1 MQTAVR
7 ISEPCPERVPSCP
20 EEDAYYYGHRT
31 VLEYDENGREL
42 YYYRPLTP
50 DDFLDPEEGDVF
62 MQGTLHEKDLDD
74 LKSIFRGHLQNRKNI
89 TVYSDMKIVWGI
101 PGLSSPAPD
110 ISIFENVRD
119 PEKPR
124 SVFSVAEEGV
134 KPFFI
139 LELVSPR
146 YRREDIL
153 RKPEIYRRAGV
164 AEYII
169 ADPGLRRSELSEISY
184 TVQGYR
190 LRGKNRYELL
200 VPDAR
205 GRIYSHT
212 TDLWIGPSESG
223 DRIIIYNG
231 KTDEPILPAHQ
242 RANLAESRA
251 EQEKAR
257 AEQEKARA
265 DSAEQELTVLREKLK
280 ALGIS
285 AQ

>member
-1 MQTAVR
+1 METAVR
-7 ISEPCPERVPSCP
+7 IPEEYPDIVPSCP
-20 EEDAYYYGHRT
+20 EEEEFYYGHRP
-31 VLEYDENGREL
+31 VFEYDEKGREI

-62 MQGTLHEKDLDD
+62 MQGTLHERDLDD
-74 LKSIFRGHLQNRKNI
+74 LKSIFRYHLQNRKNI
-89 TVYSDMKIVWGI
+89 TVYSEMKIVWGI
-101 PGLSSPAPD
+101 PGLRNPAPD
-110 ISIFENVRD
+110 ISIFENVKD

-124 SVFSVAEEGV
+124 NVFSVAEEGV

-164 AEYII
+164 GEYII

-190 LRGKNRYELL
+190 LMGKNRYELL
-200 VPDAR
+200 APDTR
-205 GRIYSHT
+205 GRIYSRT

-223 DRIIIYNG
+223 DRIILSDG
-231 KTDEPILPAHQ
+231 KTDEPILPDHQ
-242 RANLAESRA
+242 RANVAES
-251 EQEKAR
+251 R

-265 DSAEQELTVLREKLK
+265 DSAEQELRALREKLR

-285 AQ
+285 EQ